1 MLRWLLLRCAAAVA
15 GRIKDW
21 WRCLEPTMNEKS
33 RSSHNRHPHTFY
45 SYRRCCS
52 RNQSQFFDF
61 SFFFFFAFV
70 GAFCRFC
77 CIRWIYTLNLP
88 IAFPMNR
95 RGKIGRAG
103 VGMVFAKTLL
113 RLVRR
118 YMYIF
123 HQPPYNIIDFLFVKF
138 NRKPFMAPYV
148 QIAGNFI
155 ASRRWWEREREIERC
170 VYVLFVHIR
179 T

>member
-1 MLRWLLLRCAAAVA
+1 MRCGCCWANKRLMEVSRAHDEWEKPLIAQSPSTYILFLSSLLFS
-15 GRIKDW
+15 K
-21 WRCLEPTMNEKS
+21 PKS
-33 RSSHNRHPHTFY
+33 IFRF
-45 SYRRCCS
+45 
-52 RNQSQFFDF
+52 Q
-61 SFFFFFAFV
+61 FFFFFAFV